1 MRGIVESIGII
12 TLLFLTACKKEL
24 TEVPG
29 GNEYSFLV
37 PSHFPEP
44 YYQFENNEVS
54 QEGFILGRKLFYD
67 KRLSLDNTVSCA
79 SCHIREYAFSDP
91 GKKVSTGVEGRVGV
105 RNSPALFNLAWNPSF
120 MWDGGI
126 NHIEIMPLAPVT
138 DHNEMDMNMQDLMS
152 KLDTLEEYS
161 LLLQSAF
168 GTREM
173 NDQRFFYALT
183 QFLTLLV
190 SSESKYDRFLEGKV
204 QLTDEELEG
213 KHLFEQNCAVCHAG
227 VLFTDY
233 SYRNN
238 GLLLDPE
245 DNGRERISLNSE
257 DRGKFKVP
265 SLRNSVLTYP
275 YMHDGRFETLEE
287 VIDHYRFGI
296 NLTATTDPTM
306 VNGIS
311 LSEEEKAKLII
322 FLSTLTDA
330 EFCYNPV
337 FGNPFGE

>member
-1 MRGIVESIGII
+1 MRGIVGSIGII

-29 GNEYSFLV
+29 GNEYSFRA

-67 KRLSLDNTVSCA
+67 KRLSLNNTVSCA

-105 RNSPALFNLAWNPSF
+105 RNSPALFNLAWSPSF

-152 KLDTLEEYS
+152 KLDTLDEYS

-213 KHLFEQNCAVCHAG
+213 KYLFEQNCAACHAG
-227 VLFTDY
+227 VLFTDH

-245 DNGRERISLNSE
+245 DNGRERISLNPD

-287 VIDHYRFGI
+287 VIDHYRFGV
-296 NLTATTDPTM
+296 NLTATTDPAL
-306 VNGIS
+306 VNGIT
-311 LSEEEKAKLII
+311 LSEEEKAKLIA